1 MKRSRTRSRLLA
13 GTAITLV
20 MLAGAGILAYRH
32 LYPDLDAAVAATIDI
47 LDAQGRRV
55 GHYAA
60 PSADEIAGLDN
71 AGSVMLGRRI
81 LNETARLLP
90 DNVGNDLNCNSCH
103 MAEGKRPFGN
113 HYFNTG
119 GGAYPRYMPRPGKVI
134 GLPERING
142 CLQRSMNGKPLPEDA
157 PQMRAMLD
165 YMAWLSSTVPEG
177 ATVAAPSE
185 GPIDSTL
192 TPDPIRGQA
201 LYAVQCAACHGDN
214 GEGRRDASGDIAFPP
229 LWGDHSFNIGAGMAR
244 LYKAAGFI
252 KHNMPPAVTRE
263 PPLGQQVMPDQDAV
277 DIAGYFINQP
287 RPDFANKGKDWP
299 RDPKPKDARY

>member
-1 MKRSRTRSRLLA
+1 
-13 GTAITLV
+13 
-20 MLAGAGILAYRH
+20 
-32 LYPDLDAAVAATIDI
+32 
-47 LDAQGRRV
+47 
-55 GHYAA
+55 
-60 PSADEIAGLDN
+60 
-71 AGSVMLGRRI
+71 
-81 LNETARLLP
+81 
-90 DNVGNDLNCNSCH
+90 

-134 GLPERING
+134 GLTERING
-142 CLQRSMNGKPLPEDA
+142 CLQRSMNGKPLPKDS

-165 YMAWLSSTVPEG
+165 YMAWLSSPVPVG
-177 ATVAAPSE
+177 ARVAAPSE

-192 TPDPIRGQA
+192 VPDPIRGQA

-244 LYKAAGFI
+244 LYKAAGFV

-277 DIAGYFINQP
+277 DIASYFINQP
-287 RPDFANKGKDWP
+287 RPDFANKAKDWP

>member
-20 MLAGAGILAYRH
+20 MLAGAGILAHRH

-103 MAEGKRPFGN
+103 MAGGKRPFGN

-142 CLQRSMNGKPLPEDA
+142 CLQRSMNGKPLPKDA

-192 TPDPIRGQA
+192 TADPIRGQA

>member
-1 MKRSRTRSRLLA
+1 LF
-13 GTAITLV
+13 
-20 MLAGAGILAYRH
+20 
-32 LYPDLDAAVAATIDI
+32 
-47 LDAQGRRV
+47 
-55 GHYAA
+55 
-60 PSADEIAGLDN
+60 
-71 AGSVMLGRRI
+71 
-81 LNETARLLP
+81 ETARLLP

-134 GLPERING
+134 GLTERING
-142 CLQRSMNGKPLPEDA
+142 CLQRSMNGKPLPKDA

-165 YMAWLSSTVPEG
+165 YMAWLSSPVPEG
-177 ATVAAPSE
+177 AKVAAPSE

-192 TPDPIRGQA
+192 TPDPVRGQA

-252 KHNMPPAVTRE
+252 KHNMPPAVTRA